1 MSEKCLGEDKL
12 HRKEGWGPLN
22 KAAETFPLEGVL
34 QPWGPDPQA
43 EGLGLEQR
51 LRGRNWGVGKAR
63 AQEGRGMGGRGR
75 GGHMGSPNCG
85 KIYIKFTP

>member
-34 QPWGPDPQA
+34 QPWGLIHKLKGSDWSSGYGGGA
-43 EGLGLEQR
+43 GE
-51 LRGRNWGVGKAR
+51 WAR
-63 AQEGRGMGGRGR
+63 PERRRAEGRGTWARGAH
-75 GGHMGSPNCG
+75 GVP
-85 KIYIKFTP
+85 KLW